1 MPDQPWQK
9 LTMDYF
15 NIEAKQY
22 LLICDCFSKVS
33 YVYPVTGT
41 FLYSLKDHM
50 IELFSIEDYLD
61 EAMDHHLT
69 ESSSSFFSP
78 AKDQAFDK
86 LINCFI

>member
-1 MPDQPWQK
+1 MAEISV
-9 LTMDYF
+9 DYF

-33 YVYPVTGT
+33 YVYPVIGT

-61 EAMDHHLT
+61 ETMDHHST
-69 ESSSSFFSP
+69 ERILSFFSP
-78 AKDQAFDK
+78 AKGSGIW
-86 LINCFI
+86 LID

>member
-9 LTMDYF
+9 FTMDYF

-33 YVYPVTGT
+33 YVCPGIGT

-61 EAMDHHLT
+61 ETMDHHST
-69 ESSSSFFSP
+69 EISLSFFLQP
-78 AKDQAFDK
+78 RDQAF
-86 LINCFI
+86 N